1 MRTKDNHKKHCA
13 RIEDPTSSKSE
24 RDHYSLCYGINRESK
39 LSLLEHFDITKQL
52 PQDVMHVLLE
62 GVAPIHL
69 GLLLKNILVD
79 NPVCSLKQFNDKIR
93 VYPYQYHETAQ
104 KPSPITDSALVK
116 GDLSGK
122 QTGMT

>member
-1 MRTKDNHKKHCA
+1 
-13 RIEDPTSSKSE
+13 
-24 RDHYSLCYGINRESK
+24 
-39 LSLLEHFDITKQL
+39 
-52 PQDVMHVLLE
+52 MHVLLE